1 MEFSPMEATDWLDEV
16 VQQTKGKYQAQR
28 ALEEEL
34 IQEEALKR
42 KLGTQ
47 YCRELFTWLETIEV
61 KFNHRFGAQVLTASV
76 VGSEGDRSVQVLAR
90 PIRADERIAELRY
103 EEDINCLALS
113 MGSGATAATQII
125 KMVRPADGGILAEID
140 AERYTPEQLGQKI
153 INDLLGIGPMRLV
166 SQPRSP
172 EPPGFHVPCDDI
184 GMCDRTVVAGGN
196 NGGCAGAVA

>member
-1 MEFSPMEATDWLDEV
+1 MAATDWLDEV

-90 PIRADERIAELRY
+90 PIRAEERIADLHY
-103 EEDINCLALS
+103 EENINCLALS

-125 KMVRPADGGILAEID
+125 KMVRPADGGLLAEID
-140 AERYTPEQLGQKI
+140 AERYMPEQLGQKI
-153 INDLLGIGPMRLV
+153 INDLLGIGPMRPV

-172 EPPGFHVPCDDI
+172 EPLGFHVSCNDM
-184 GMCDRTVVAGGN
+184 GMRDRTVAAGGN
-196 NGGCAGAVA
+196 NGGCASAVA